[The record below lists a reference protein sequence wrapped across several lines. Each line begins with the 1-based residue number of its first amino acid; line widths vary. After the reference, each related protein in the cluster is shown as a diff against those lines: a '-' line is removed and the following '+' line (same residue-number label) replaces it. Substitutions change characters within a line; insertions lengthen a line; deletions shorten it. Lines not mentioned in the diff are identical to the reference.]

1 MWRSVDM
8 DKGLRIALSSGF
20 FARDS
25 ALGAAARVL
34 CRSWKAAVG
43 LTVAPR
49 SSRPDEWQTPVDL
62 EDLPGWCASF
72 PQAVDVHCAAGAH
85 GSADAVAPAAA
96 ALAGL
101 PRLRT
106 MRVRCKPTDAAVLSL
121 VPATVTHLCLDCW
134 VNNAMPPP
142 APLSEELLR
151 LPALQFLT
159 LEGVL
164 ADAPITGAMPRTLVG
179 LQAYTGLA
187 ADASFSH
194 LPLLRKLCIQRQS
207 HEAAAALATG
217 TPHLQALEMVNPD
230 PMAELRADLLRRFT
244 TLRRLRWHG
253 SMSSE
258 ALAGLPSTLEELEL
272 RPWDVSEA
280 SKPSLAHLN
289 RLRCLTFTAG
299 PDDGTPP
306 THADDFVGTFPP
318 TLRQLDMGPFELTRD
333 VAFSHLPA
341 LEEVSLQY
349 TSVSDNSVASLP
361 RTVTKLDLRGCT
373 ELTPACS
380 FAHLSRLQ
388 WLYVHAAVLTA
399 GGAAAASLSTHARAA
414 IGGAGSVWPLRTL
427 GVSSESSLDSGPPAF
442 EHLTT
447 VTMIQAE
454 FGDLSDWDLSPL
466 VLLHTLEVQFCS
478 GAAGMLPTAPPSLRK
493 LTASARGVT
502 AWPHSLLDLTVYH
515 VHSEALQ
522 HLPPTLRTLLLVSEE
537 SFTIRGQIDWST
549 TQLERLSLRDIS
561 GGRHLR
567 LGRGFFAMLPRTLR
581 VLVCSSVSVLPP
593 SADAE
598 GGGAGGAAA
607 PQRLDLS
614 HLPALQHCRID
625 LSESHPPVTVAAMG
639 RQWVV

>member
-8 DKGLRIALSSGF
+8 DTGLRIALSSGF

-25 ALGAAARVL
+25 ALGAAARIL

-49 SSRPDEWQTPVDL
+49 TSRPDEWQTPVDL
-62 EDLPGWCASF
+62 EDMPGWCTSF
-72 PQAVDVHCAAGAH
+72 PQAVDVHCAVGAD

-96 ALAGL
+96 ALA
-101 PRLRT
+101 RLWHLRA
-106 MRVRCKPTDAAVLSL
+106 MRIRCKPTDQLVLSL
-121 VPATVTHLCLDCW
+121 VPPTLTRLFLDCLD
-134 VNNAMPPP
+134 VDTMPPP
-142 APLSEELLR
+142 ATFCEVLPR

-159 LEGVL
+159 LKGVL
-164 ADAPITGAMPRTLVG
+164 VDASITAALPGSLVG
-179 LQAYTGLA
+179 LQTCDGLGD
-187 ADASFSH
+187 DAGFAH
-194 LPLLRKLCIQRQS
+194 LPLLRELRIRFQS
-207 HEAAAALATG
+207 HDAAAALATV
-217 TPHLQALEMVNPD
+217 TPHLQALEMVNPN

-272 RPWDVSEA
+272 RPWDVSA
-280 SKPSLAHLN
+280 AQKPSLAHLN

-318 TLRQLDMGPFELTRD
+318 TLRKLDMGLFHLTRD

-349 TSVSDNSVASLP
+349 TSVSDDSVASLP
-361 RTVTKLDLRGCT
+361 RTVTNLDLRGCI

-399 GGAAAASLSTHARAA
+399 GGAAVASLSTHARAA

-427 GVSSESSLDSGPPAF
+427 GVSSETSLDSGPPAF
-442 EHLTT
+442 QHLAT
-447 VTMIQAE
+447 VTVIQADC
-454 FGDLSDWDLSPL
+454 DLSDWDLSPL
-466 VLLHTLEVQFCS
+466 VQLHTLDVKCCR

-502 AWPHSLLDLTVYH
+502 AWPRSLLDLTVYDLN
-515 VHSEALQ
+515 SEALQ
-522 HLPPTLRTLLLVSEE
+522 HLPPMLRTLSLVSDQ

-567 LGRGFFAMLPRTLR
+567 LGRGFFAMLPPALR
-581 VLVCSSVSVLPP
+581 VLACSNVSLLPP
-593 SADAE
+593 SADAA

-614 HLPALQHCRID
+614 HLPALQQCRID
-625 LSESHPPVTVAAMG
+625 LSEPHPPVTVAAMG